1 MQTQKGGVIMK
12 VTRPKA
18 DSFRD
23 ALLAAFPH
31 VRAFAL
37 CLCRDAQRAE
47 DLVEEALVKG
57 WQARESFE
65 EGTNLKAWLFTIVRN
80 NYFSELRTK
89 NQALVEAD
97 GEWVE
102 RLSQVPAQSGPLD
115 LHDFVAALGQLE
127 PAQREALILIGRR
140 ASPMRRPP
148 KSAVVRSDRSR
159 AASIARAT
167 VSPSCSR
174 FQWRKSTDV
183 PRLRVHHHADTTR
196 VPAQV
201 TEHRLLADRL

>member
-1 MQTQKGGVIMK
+1 MLRDANSQGGVIMK

-23 ALLAAFPH
+23 ALLAAIPH

-65 EGTNLKAWLFTIVRN
+65 EGTNLKAWLFTTVRN

-89 NQALVEAD
+89 NQVLVEAD

-127 PAQREALILIGRR
+127 PA
-140 ASPMRRPP
+140 
-148 KSAVVRSDRSR
+148 
-159 AASIARAT
+159 
-167 VSPSCSR
+167 
-174 FQWRKSTDV
+174 
-183 PRLRVHHHADTTR
+183 
-196 VPAQV
+196 
-201 TEHRLLADRL
+201 